1 MNRNLLIVDDEA
13 EILEWLEELFTYSFD
28 RDISVYTAKSAIE
41 ALSKLNSIRFDVVL
55 TDIKMPGMDG
65 ITLFEHIKQNWPKC
79 KTVFL
84 TGYRNFDDLYRVMNH
99 RDVRY
104 ILKTEGDE
112 VIKSAVR
119 ESIDLLE
126 RELEEARQ
134 RVDENQRIEKARLW
148 MRRDLM
154 DQVFAGIIPEDIG
167 SRMARMGIELDPD
180 RNVYPY
186 LLRIDTAKET
196 NAVPEPAL
204 QMEYLISAI
213 RDNQPSAIKLYI
225 HMLDKQF
232 AAMLVQSVNGVERD
246 DDTVG
251 AVAEGMLEYAQEDY
265 RSETGRTFSA
275 IAYPTEVTL
284 PDLAQITP
292 VMRMYMNHY
301 VAGAHEMIYK
311 PEASEQHGENMTS
324 IQPAGQIESLFNLL
338 EARKESD
345 YMELLHTCLK
355 QLLKYDDMHNPQ
367 ALELYYTIAVRLL
380 QFINENRLNEQLS
393 YKVELYK
400 LTDVNGHEGWSQA
413 AQYLSDISRAIFE
426 LMDEGESNL
435 SNRLLSRVTEYI
447 DKHLDGDLTLTQ
459 LARVGGFNAS
469 YLSRLFKQVTGQGL
483 SEYILQKRLTLA
495 KELLSDTNDRIQDI
509 ASKTGYLSAHSF
521 TRVFRTEC
529 GISPTEWR
537 AKEQKDDF

>member
-367 ALELYYTIAVRLL
+367 ALELY
-380 QFINENRLNEQLS
+380 
-393 YKVELYK
+393 
-400 LTDVNGHEGWSQA
+400 
-413 AQYLSDISRAIFE
+413 
-426 LMDEGESNL
+426 
-435 SNRLLSRVTEYI
+435 
-447 DKHLDGDLTLTQ
+447 
-459 LARVGGFNAS
+459 
-469 YLSRLFKQVTGQGL
+469 
-483 SEYILQKRLTLA
+483 
-495 KELLSDTNDRIQDI
+495 
-509 ASKTGYLSAHSF
+509 
-521 TRVFRTEC
+521 
-529 GISPTEWR
+529 
-537 AKEQKDDF
+537 

>member
-1 MNRNLLIVDDEA
+1 MNRNLLIVDDEV

-119 ESIDLLE
+119 ESLDLLE
-126 RELEEARQ
+126 KELEEARQ
-134 RVDENQRIEKARLW
+134 RVDENQRIEKARVW

-154 DQVFAGIIPEDIG
+154 DQVFSGSIPDDID
-167 SRMARMGIELDPD
+167 SKMVRMGIEIDPCKS
-180 RNVYPY
+180 VFPY
-186 LLRIDTAKET
+186 LMRIDSTSECTA
-196 NAVPEPAL
+196 ASEPAL
-204 QMEYLISAI
+204 QMEYLVSAI
-213 RDNQPSAIKLYI
+213 RDNQPSAVKLYI

-232 AAMLVQSVNGVERD
+232 AAMLVQPVNDAERS
-246 DDTVG
+246 DDTVS
-251 AVAEGMLEYAQEDY
+251 AVAEGMLEYAQEDF

-275 IAYPTEVTL
+275 IVYPAEVKL
-284 PDLAQITP
+284 SELAQITP
-292 VMRMYMNHY
+292 IMRMYMNHY

-311 PEASEQHGENMTS
+311 PEAAEQKGGNPAPAHT
-324 IQPAGQIESLFNLL
+324 AGQIESLFNLL
-338 EARKESD
+338 EARRESE
-345 YMELLHTCLK
+345 YMELLHNCLK
-355 QLLKYDDMHNPQ
+355 QLILYDDMHNPR
-367 ALELYYTIAVRLL
+367 ALEVYYSIAVRLL

-400 LTDVNGHEGWSQA
+400 LTNVSGHKDWAQA
-413 AQYLSDISRAIFE
+413 SQYLSDISRAIFD
-426 LMDEGESNL
+426 LMDEGENNL
-435 SNRLLSRVTEYI
+435 SNRLLNRVKEYI
-447 DKHLDGDLTLTQ
+447 DRHLDGDLTLTQ
-459 LARVGGFNAS
+459 LARVGGFNSS
-469 YLSRLFKQVTGQGL
+469 YLSRMFKQVTGQGL
-483 SEYILQKRLTLA
+483 SEYILQKRLALA
-495 KELLSDTNDRIQDI
+495 KKLLSETNERIQDI
-509 ASKTGYLSAHSF
+509 AAKTGYLSAHSF
-521 TRVFRTEC
+521 TRVFRMEC

-537 AKEQKDDF
+537 AKEQKDEL